1 MCSGDLEGEDLQA
14 MTNKLLEELSDDESG
29 NEGEGAVQSIYES

>member
-14 MTNKLLEELSDDESG
+14 MTNKLLEELSDESG